1 MGRAQQQKQ
10 QLACLSNLSSG
21 HNNGVNSLRRGATIV
36 FPARLK
42 SHISVSHGALVTN
55 LAEGPLGILLLL
67 PLNSSAPAE
76 YLAGDPAVNS
86 VHLPPPPPP
95 AAAALVPFTASIVV
109 VVATKTQTQK
119 KKTRTILQH
128 AIALSNLSDR
138 RLIPI

>member
-1 MGRAQQQKQ
+1 MADFLRGKTATF
-10 QLACLSNLSSG
+10 
-21 HNNGVNSLRRGATIV
+21 SLRRGATVV

-95 AAAALVPFTASIVV
+95 PAAAALVPFTASVVV
-109 VVATKTQTQK
+109 VVATKTQTQKKK